1 MRITITLSKHWTF
14 DEVRKYLANPQASE
28 YEDEYYL
35 MYDLLSCAMEYVKH
49 KDDESFTEEEMNR
62 LAEKGL
68 EYANLDYLYDS
79 VMEWYYE
86 DGYKESCDNYI
97 HKALE
102 KTRSDV

>member
-14 DEVRKYLANPQASE
+14 DEVREYLANPQTSK

-35 MYDLLSCAMEYVKH
+35 MYDLLSCAMVYVEH

-62 LAEKGL
+62 LAEQGL
-68 EYANLDYLYDS
+68 ENANLDYLYDS

-86 DGYKESCDNYI
+86 DNYKESCDKCI
-97 HKALE
+97 QETVQA
-102 KTRSDV
+102 SSV